1 MIRAFEWRVA
11 SVGTHYDTPLPLKNF
26 FFLNWSIFMNGEDAT
41 LYSTSLSIN
50 PFESS
55 SRDTKPAV
63 NLSRSVSGV

>member
-1 MIRAFEWRVA
+1 
-11 SVGTHYDTPLPLKNF
+11 
-26 FFLNWSIFMNGEDAT
+26 MNGEDAT